1 MINDPYLILE
11 LHRARVESLT
21 ADARGG
27 RLARALRRHASSTDA
42 TDGAPARGAL
52 RRRPA

>member
-1 MINDPYLILE
+1 VINDPYLTLE

-42 TDGAPARGAL
+42 TEGAPARRAL

>member
-1 MINDPYLILE
+1 MINDPYLTLE
-11 LHRARVESLT
+11 LHRAHVESLT

-42 TDGAPARGAL
+42 TEGTPARRAL
-52 RRRPA
+52 RRRSA